1 MHKDI
6 LKRLGR
12 GVLSVYILATKF
24 SFHVCNK
31 RKNNSVAEYYR
42 IYLGKLDLYKDKK
55 EIRREGKCRKRILP
69 TDMIWGV

>member
-42 IYLGKLDLYKDKK
+42 IYLGKLDLY
-55 EIRREGKCRKRILP
+55 
-69 TDMIWGV
+69 